1 MEYSN
6 NSCGGT
12 STKTTTTTNNLF
24 SEKINDVYYGEN
36 EEIKQKREFPNQNIS
51 LMLPT
56 ILEQKSIN
64 FQVFFS

>member
-1 MEYSN
+1 LEYPN

-12 STKTTTTTNNLF
+12 STKLTTTTNNLF